1 MTTDEL
7 NFFDWKLPTQTELK
21 VIHSLKVELNIN
33 PNWYWTS
40 TDAWGTNK
48 IIIGQM
54 NSASFYTQSY
64 DKNSPIAKTRVIRR
78 F

>member
-1 MTTDEL
+1 
-7 NFFDWKLPTQTELK
+7 
-21 VIHSLKVELNIN
+21 LNIN